1 MRHKTLTAKERET
14 ADAIAR
20 SQRAQYKEVIKHMK
34 EGLFVGVEVGPAI
47 DSCDSCWELGRKMY
61 RAADLPRLP
70 NEDCEHEVYGWCRCT
85 YLAVVDKVDTARWK
99 AQEIERINWK
109 TKQKVMKEI
118 STLLADGSLDALESA
133 GDLLKRS
140 DVQLHWAEYRDL
152 AKGFAK
158 IESPKAR
165 DQAWSLYNRALVEAM
180 KESAPTYT
188 IRHLMGKQLL
198 KEGRTK
204 EALHPFLRACWEYD
218 SKLDMVKVPKYLA
231 KDLRK
236 ALDLLGQLPLEP
248 KLLKLAR
255 RKGPEKA
262 VEEFD
267 QPEEKS
273 LWGRLLKR

>member
-1 MRHKTLTAKERET
+1 MPHKTLTAKERET
-14 ADAIAR
+14 AHAIAR
-20 SQRAQYKEVIKHMK
+20 SQRAQYKQMVKGVKDGH
-34 EGLFVGVEVGPAI
+34 FVGAEIYPAI
-47 DSCDSCWELGRKMY
+47 DSCDSCWELGRKLY
-61 RAADLPRLP
+61 TAEDLPRLP

-85 YLAVVDKVDTARWK
+85 YLAVFDKADTAHWK
-99 AQEIERINWK
+99 ALEIERTNWK
-109 TKQKVMKEI
+109 TKQKVMKEL
-118 STLLADGSLDALESA
+118 STLLPDGSLDALESA
-133 GDLLKRS
+133 RALLKRS

-152 AKGFAK
+152 AKRFAK
-158 IESPKAR
+158 IKSPKAR
-165 DQAWSLYNRALVEAM
+165 DHAWSLYNRALVEAM

-218 SKLDMVKVPKYLA
+218 SKLDMAKMPKYLA
-231 KDLRK
+231 KDLGK
-236 ALDLLGQLPLEP
+236 ALDRLGQLSLEP